1 MGLWDQKE
9 NLETLEDLVH
19 LVCKVFEDLQEEEVQ
34 EELPALWENLEIMD
48 RMVKLENL
56 VFKVFLEGLV
66 LWELLEIRVPLVI
79 KVLKVL
85 LEYLVHLELGVTLV
99 KMDVQEEVD
108 HQATLDQQE
117 KEDYLAVL
125 GQEVSK
131 ECQVLLGRMVWLVKM
146 EKQVCKDHL
155 E

>member
-1 MGLWDQKE
+1 MG
-9 NLETLEDLVH
+9 
-19 LVCKVFEDLQEEEVQ
+19 
-34 EELPALWENLEIMD
+34 
-48 RMVKLENL
+48 RMVKLESL
-56 VFKVFLEGLV
+56 AFKVFLEDLV

-85 LEYLVHLELGVTLV
+85 LEYLDHPELGVTLA

-117 KEDYLAVL
+117 KEDYQAVL
-125 GQEVSK
+125 GQEVSR
-131 ECQVLLGRMVWLVKM
+131 ECQVLLERMVWLGKM
-146 EKQVCKDHL
+146 EKQVCKDHP

>member
-1 MGLWDQKE
+1 MG
-9 NLETLEDLVH
+9 
-19 LVCKVFEDLQEEEVQ
+19 Q

-48 RMVKLENL
+48 RMVKLESL
-56 VFKVFLEGLV
+56 VFKVFLEDLV
-66 LWELLEIRVPLVI
+66 LWELLEIRVRLVI

-85 LEYLVHLELGVTLV
+85 LEYLVHPELGVTLA

-108 HQATLDQQE
+108 HPEILDQQE

-125 GQEVSK
+125 GQEVSR
-131 ECQVLLGRMVWLVKM
+131 ECQVLLERMVWLVKM

>member
-1 MGLWDQKE
+1 
-9 NLETLEDLVH
+9 VH

-48 RMVKLENL
+48 RMVKLESL
-56 VFKVFLEGLV
+56 VFKVFLEDLV

-85 LEYLVHLELGVTLV
+85 LEYLVHPELGVTLA

-125 GQEVSK
+125 GQEVSR

-146 EKQVCKDHL
+146 EKQVCKDHQ